1 MPDRERDA
9 YERYAKMEILQIQF
23 LLQYLNKIKMNYSDY
38 VDLGFQLVVIFI
50 ALWVRYKI

>member
-38 VDLGFQLVVIFI
+38 VDLGFQFVVIFI
-50 ALWVRYKI
+50 AL